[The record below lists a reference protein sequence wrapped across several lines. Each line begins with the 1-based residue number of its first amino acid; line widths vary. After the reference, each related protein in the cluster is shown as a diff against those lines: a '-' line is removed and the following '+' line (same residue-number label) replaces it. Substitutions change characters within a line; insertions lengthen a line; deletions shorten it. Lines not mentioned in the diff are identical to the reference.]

1 MKLDTTL
8 TSMCSILL
16 EIAVIANVILLEMNI
31 AAAALQSNH
40 FCYWH
45 VDDS

>member
-16 EIAVIANVILLEMNI
+16 EIAVIANVLLEMNI